1 MAKAEPKSEEIP
13 KVSPQQ
19 TANLIQKQKHGEL
32 KTSGLVQI
40 QL

>member
-1 MAKAEPKSEEIP
+1 MAKAEPKEMEIP

-19 TANLIQKQKHGEL
+19 TAQPDPKAEAWGA

-40 QL
+40 QR